1 MTESDSERY
10 PEARAFAREVN
21 LPLLGDVDLA
31 PIPPGAGLADLL
43 RAPVPASIEPIVA
56 SLAETRQSLTLH
68 SVLLAGYAHDPEL
81 FPLGLGIA
89 REWGRRG
96 LVTALVDLNFWS
108 PAVARPGDQPQEGLV
123 DMLEFGCSFRR
134 VAWEVVAERLFVVTP
149 GSYLPDADR
158 IADHPDWDRVSRA
171 LARSVDV
178 ALFVAPLLER
188 SGYLGRLSKRMDGVI
203 VGASVARVPRTRLR
217 DSFLELWGSDAPMI
231 GCVGIRPAAKAPPGP
246 AGGSVASA
254 PPPALPPEAVAP
266 PDASAPTPPAA
277 SAPAPPDAST
287 PGAPDASAPGAP
299 AERGVRGLAG
309 ESDEA
314 LVAEL
319 TREALQGTSL
329 PARRPRNR
337 ILPWAAGIALIASCG
352 GAALWLHAIGFG
364 RAAFHEA
371 QPTGTDQV
379 LPAELGAPAGG
390 IPAEPADSVAAGSVA
405 APAAQPDALP
415 FHVHVASFRTEN
427 TVRQIADS
435 LRAQG
440 LDAWYE
446 PATDLPGWYR
456 VFVGRFATYDEAA
469 AEAESLL
476 HRGLVDRAQA
486 FPEQAR

>member
-1 MTESDSERY
+1 VTESDSERY

-21 LPLLGDVDLA
+21 LPLLGDVDVA
-31 PIPPGAGLADLL
+31 PLPPGAGLADLL
-43 RAPVPASIEPIVA
+43 QAPVPASIEPVVA

-81 FPLGLGIA
+81 FALGLGIA
-89 REWGRRG
+89 REWGRKG
-96 LVTALVDLNFWS
+96 LRTALVDLNFWS
-108 PAVARPGDQPQEGLV
+108 PAVIRPADQPQEGLV

-203 VGASVARVPRTRLR
+203 VGTSVARVPRARLR

-231 GCVGIRPAAKAPPGP
+231 GCVGIRTAVKTPAGAAGEPVRAPAAPALPAGAVPPPAAPPAPP
-246 AGGSVASA
+246 ASAPPVASA
-254 PPPALPPEAVAP
+254 PPPA
-266 PDASAPTPPAA
+266 PTPP
-277 SAPAPPDAST
+277 
-287 PGAPDASAPGAP
+287 AP

-309 ESDEA
+309 KSDEA

-379 LPAELGAPAGG
+379 LPADLGAPGG
-390 IPAEPADSVAAGSVA
+390 GLPAEPADSVAAGSLA
-405 APAAQPDALP
+405 APAAQADALP
-415 FHVHVASFRTEN
+415 FHVHVASFRSES

-446 PATDLPGWYR
+446 PAADLPGWYR